1 MLKNLFFSDPGED
14 AIITGR
20 IHRGGLVQASGE
32 TENFVLINNN
42 DSPAFWIKKLDV
54 VQTNNEEK
62 SKFIDA
68 KIISEYESPPTMEI
82 KTQILED
89 KNKAKIVSLIK
100 DDTNLRSVNYFING
114 KKIRLVAEGKRNIN
128 ETFGIQLEPGR
139 NKLSVMAIDKKNIKV
154 FEDFFITSYEK

>member
-1 MLKNLFFSDPGED
+1 
-14 AIITGR
+14 
-20 IHRGGLVQASGE
+20 
-32 TENFVLINNN
+32 
-42 DSPAFWIKKLDV
+42 
-54 VQTNNEEK
+54 
-62 SKFIDA
+62 
-68 KIISEYESPPTMEI
+68 MEI